1 MLKVNWSK
9 FKDERGTTL
18 FIIDL
23 LMVNLVVINLLYIF
37 VEFNFTIDLVN
48 STLKEY
54 APKFHSWYDTHLH
67 RNFFQYDL
75 YFVAIFIIEFCARWF
90 YAIYDQKHRKWF
102 FYPFLHWYDV
112 LGCIPLG
119 QFRFLRIFRVAS
131 MVLRLHKM
139 GVIDL
144 RDSYFFRI
152 YQRYMGVIVEEV
164 SDRVVVNVLSGVQ
177 EELKHGSPVVSRVIV
192 EVIRPQKEV
201 LVNWL
206 SDRLSQASEENYERY
221 REQLSAYVNRKVAE
235 AVRNNSEVKDIS
247 SIPLVGNT
255 ITTKLETA
263 VAQITYA
270 VIEGMILDFS
280 SDENKAVISELADV
294 GMEMVLLEEEDQELN
309 EMAVKMVN
317 QSIDIIKEQ
326 VLVKRWAE
334 PDQT

>member
-9 FKDERGTTL
+9 FKNERGTTL

-37 VEFNFTIDLVN
+37 LEFNFTIDLFN
-48 STLKEY
+48 QTLQRYLPE
-54 APKFHSWYDTHLH
+54 FHRWYDVHLH

-75 YFVAIFIIEFCARWF
+75 YFVAVFAVEFCLRWF
-90 YAIYDQKHRKWF
+90 FAIYHQKHHKWF

-112 LGCIPLG
+112 LGLIPLG
-119 QFRFLRIFRVAS
+119 QFRALRIFRVAS

-152 YQRYMGVIVEEV
+152 YQRYTGVIVEEV

-177 EELKHGSPVVSRVIV
+177 DELKHGSPVVSRIIL
-192 EVIRPQKEV
+192 EVIRPQKQV
-201 LVNWL
+201 LVDWL

-221 REQLSAYVNRKVAE
+221 QEKLRTYVNRKVAE
-235 AVRNNSEVKDIS
+235 AVRNNTEVKDIA
-247 SIPLVGNT
+247 SIPIVGST

-294 GMEMVLLEEEDQELN
+294 SMDMFLLEEEDEQLN
-309 EMAVKMVN
+309 DMAVDMVN

-326 VLVKRWAE
+326 VMVKRW
-334 PDQT
+334 QQQ